1 MKYIVL
7 NHKMNLE
14 YNAIKKY
21 LEKLTQLDIKNN
33 KLIVCPSDIYLTNFI
48 DKKFIVG
55 SQNASS
61 NKDGAY
67 TGEVSASQ
75 LRSLG
80 VSYSLVGHSE
90 RRKYFKEDNQDIN
103 KKIRLLLL
111 NKVKPILCVG
121 ESLNEKN
128 SSSTKE
134 VIFRQ
139 LQGAIEKLNANDIE
153 NLIIAYE
160 PVWAI
165 GSGKIPTNEEI
176 ETIIFY
182 IKDLIYK
189 NFKVKVRVLYGGSVN
204 EKNIDKIKQVKGID
218 GYLLGGISLKLD
230 QLQELINKL

>member
-14 YNAIKKY
+14 YKAIKKY
-21 LEKLTQLDIKNN
+21 LEDLEHLDLNKN

-48 DKKFIVG
+48 DKNFIVG

-75 LRSLG
+75 LKSLG
-80 VSYSLVGHSE
+80 VGYSLVGHSE
-90 RRKYFKEDNQDIN
+90 RRKYFKEDNLEIN
-103 KKIRLLLL
+103 RKIRLLLL
-111 NKVKPILCVG
+111 NRIRPILCIG
-121 ESLNEKN
+121 ESLNDKN

-139 LQGAIEKLNANDIE
+139 LQGALDKLSAKDIEK
-153 NLIIAYE
+153 LIIAYE

-165 GSGKIPTNEEI
+165 GSGMIPTNEEI
-176 ETIIFY
+176 EKVVFY

-189 NFKVKVRVLYGGSVN
+189 NFKVNVRVLYGGSVN
-204 EKNIDKIKQVKGID
+204 EMNIDVIKQAKGID
-218 GYLLGGISLKLD
+218 GYLLGGISLNLHKI
-230 QLQELINKL
+230 QELIHKL

>member
-1 MKYIVL
+1 MKYIML

-14 YNAIKKY
+14 YKVIKEYVK
-21 LEKLTQLDIKNN
+21 QLATLNTKDNM
-33 KLIVCPSDIYLTNFI
+33 LVVFPSDIYLTNFI
-48 DKKFIVG
+48 DAKFTVG

-80 VSYSLVGHSE
+80 VQYSLVGHSE
-90 RRKYFKEDNQDIN
+90 RRKYFKETNQEIN
-103 KKIRLLLL
+103 KKIRLLLI
-111 NKVKPILCVG
+111 NKIIPVLCVG

-139 LQGAIEKLNANDIE
+139 LQGAFDKLSSKDVEK
-153 NLIIAYE
+153 LIIAYE

-165 GSGKIPTNEEI
+165 GSGQVPTNEEI
-176 ETIIFY
+176 EEVVFY
-182 IKDLIYK
+182 IKDLVYK
-189 NFKVKVRVLYGGSVN
+189 NFKVKIRVLYGGSVN
-204 EKNIDKIKQVKGID
+204 ENNIDVIKQAKGID
-218 GYLLGGISLKLD
+218 GYLLGGVSLHLD
-230 QLQELINKL
+230 KVQELINKL

>member
-14 YNAIKKY
+14 YKAIKVY
-21 LEKLTQLDIKNN
+21 LEKLKELDIKEHT
-33 KLIVCPSDIYLTNFI
+33 LVVCPSDIYLTNFI
-48 DKKFIVG
+48 DSKFFVG

-75 LRSLG
+75 LKSLG
-80 VSYSLVGHSE
+80 VTYSLVGHSE
-90 RRKYFKEDNQDIN
+90 RRKYFKEDNIEIN

-111 NKVKPILCVG
+111 NKIKPILCVG
-121 ESLNEKN
+121 ESLNDKN
-128 SSSTKE
+128 TRSTKE

-139 LQGAIEKLNANDIE
+139 LQGAFDKLNAKDIE
-153 NLIIAYE
+153 NLMVAYE

-176 ETIIFY
+176 EEVIFF
-182 IKDLIYK
+182 IKDIIYK
-189 NFKVKVRVLYGGSVN
+189 NFKVHIKVLYGGSVN
-204 EKNIDKIKQVKGID
+204 EKNIETLRKVKTID
-218 GYLLGGISLKLD
+218 GYLLGGVSLYIDK
-230 QLQELINKL
+230 LQEIINQL